1 MDSKRITR
9 VGTSMVRKALMKAKK
24 DALMKVKRD
33 AMLKALMK
41 GQHDAMLKPLMKVK
55 RVHND
60 LTH

>member
-1 MDSKRITR
+1 
-9 VGTSMVRKALMKAKK
+9 MVRKALLKAMK

-41 GQHDAMLKPLMKVK
+41 GHGDAMLKPLMKVK

>member
-1 MDSKRITR
+1 
-9 VGTSMVRKALMKAKK
+9 MKAKK

-41 GQHDAMLKPLMKVK
+41 GHRDAMLKPLMKVK
-55 RVHND
+55 QVPID

>member
-1 MDSKRITR
+1 
-9 VGTSMVRKALMKAKK
+9 MVRKALMKLKK
-24 DALMKVKRD
+24 DALTKVKRD

-41 GQHDAMLKPLMKVK
+41 VK